1 MLPIQMPGTKD
12 NEFSRCEE
20 RGEMFEAGYIP
31 GPTRKTDARIKDSL
45 YNAFRRDDILR
56 AIEYDQIDVHVRNGT
71 VYLSGHIV
79 NTTSRNRIEAAIRDI
94 RGILG
99 VQNNLVLDDKLT
111 NEVAA
116 SLGALEHTY
125 NCKFFT
131 GVSHGLVSLNGTVSD
146 ENVKLLA
153 EKCAA
158 SNPNVRGVI
167 NHVRL
172 SGTGVG
178 LPDQPFLQ
186 PVIGE
191 TIYFLDGVSGVVRQ
205 VVINPNN
212 RRVVAMTLQGWFI
225 EQPQEHRSLDLDN
238 GETRSS
244 ERLIVISMDL
254 VRYLTQVSGFL
265 HIRSNERNWN
275 LDFDPASFITPDV
288 DWTPP
293 YPYCPDDV
301 LFPAENQTANEDHR
315 LPFEEMLEDASV
327 REELFANDSLGG

>member
-1 MLPIQMPGTKD
+1 MFPVQIPAINPVEL
-12 NEFSRCEE
+12 SRCEE
-20 RGEMFEAGYIP
+20 RGQGTDVVSSS
-31 GPTRKTDARIKDSL
+31 GPVQKTDAVIRDSI
-45 YNAFRRDDILR
+45 YRAFWKDDILR
-56 AIEYDQIDVHVRNGT
+56 AIEYDQIGVHVKNGT
-71 VYLSGHIV
+71 VHLSGHIV
-79 NTTSRNRIEAAIRDI
+79 NNGSQIRIMDAIRTVPN
-94 RGILG
+94 IL
-99 VQNNLVLDDKLT
+99 VMNNDLILDEKLT
-111 NEVAA
+111 HEVAA
-116 SLGALEHTY
+116 SLGILEHIY
-125 NCKFFT
+125 DCKFFT

-158 SNPNVRGVI
+158 GNPNVRGVI

-212 RRVVAMTLQGWFI
+212 RRVVAMTLRGRFVD
-225 EQPQEHRSLDLDN
+225 QPQEHSSLDN

-244 ERLIVISMDL
+244 ERLLVISMDL

-265 HIRSNERNWN
+265 HIRSNERNWH
-275 LDFDPASFITPDV
+275 LDFDSAYFITPDV

-315 LPFEEMLEDASV
+315 LPFEERLEGASV